1 VADKTKSIKESNDKE
16 LDALILRLRRENEA
30 QDLISQLKRKSLPL
44 GMVSYDNPQVS
55 TEEPVDSLYHFGIL
69 GMHWGQHRSS
79 SKSSKRSSG
88 SEDNTSADH
97 KRKMS
102 LKKKKVSEMSND
114 ELRDLTTRL
123 QLERQ
128 YKDLR
133 KQDVSTGRK
142 FVQDLLLD
150 VGKDIVKS
158 SVKSSMNSLIKK
170 IK

>member
-1 VADKTKSIKESNDKE
+1 
-16 LDALILRLRRENEA
+16 
-30 QDLISQLKRKSLPL
+30 
-44 GMVSYDNPQVS
+44 
-55 TEEPVDSLYHFGIL
+55 
-69 GMHWGQHRSS
+69 
-79 SKSSKRSSG
+79 
-88 SEDNTSADH
+88 
-97 KRKMS
+97 
-102 LKKKKVSEMSND
+102 MSND

-158 SVKSSMNSLIKK
+158 SVKSSMSSLIKK